1 MSKPNFLTNSLKILK
16 LKGKQGISAITQ
28 AYLDLTHADKFRK
41 VFILNEELRE
51 EFIKY
56 HEAYVIAIRELSNI
70 AAEATPEYYPPGQII
85 NLLFN
90 QGLYQL
96 LKENYL
102 MAGEKLDKAG
112 KMDNK
117 DVLIKIYLGIVLKKR
132 KNYYAAED
140 YFLKAIELD
149 RENEYSWF
157 FLGKNYLKAGKLDK
171 ASAAFRK
178 VETLSFYNNEIIA
191 ETRDAFR
198 EIERIR
204 LKNEKK
210 SIISRILKK

>member
-1 MSKPNFLTNSLKILK
+1 MNKPNFLSKSLKTLK
-16 LKGKQGISAITQ
+16 LKGDSGSSEITK
-28 AYLDLTHADKFRK
+28 AYLDLTHSAKFRK
-41 VFILNEELRE
+41 VFILNEELKE

-56 HEAYVIAIRELSNI
+56 HEAYVLAIRELSST
-70 AAEATPEYYPPGQII
+70 AAEATPQYYPPGQIV

-90 QGLYQL
+90 QGLYHL
-96 LKENYL
+96 LKENFL
-102 MAGEKLDKAG
+102 KAGEKLEEAAR
-112 KMDNK
+112 MNNK
-117 DVLIKIYLGIVLKKR
+117 DILTKIYQGYILMKR
-132 KNYYAAED
+132 KNYYAAEN
-140 YFLKAIELD
+140 YFLKATDMD

-157 FLGKNYLKAGKLDK
+157 FLGKTYLKAEKLDK

-204 LKNEKK
+204 MKNSKK
-210 SIISRILKK
+210 SIISRVFKK